1 MTCASE
7 GERAEES
14 VTDDFRMCSPICAF
28 ARGPLDLTC
37 VQLQGRTTPQQ
48 LLTTINHLI
57 PTLRFL
63 SVEG

>member
-48 LLTTINHLI
+48 LT
-57 PTLRFL
+57 
-63 SVEG
+63 E